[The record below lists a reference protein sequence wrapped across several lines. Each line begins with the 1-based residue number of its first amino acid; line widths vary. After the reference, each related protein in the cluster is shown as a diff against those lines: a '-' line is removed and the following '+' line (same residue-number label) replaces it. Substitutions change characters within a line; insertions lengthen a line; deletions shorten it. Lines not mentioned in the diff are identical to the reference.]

1 MTNTPGEAPGFP
13 YWKGSCPV
21 PISPLHTVLPWERRT
36 FPHNQLTPKCTV
48 CLLFFSFYL
57 QSSGK
62 PCRLHNLIKIKFPF
76 VLIDTPTNLL
86 SLLSSLSHDTIWS
99 GRSLL
104 EKKTHINKRMPVV
117 LNVSLNLP
125 NLYNW
130 GKNRTVV
137 NTHKVWHIKS
147 LNVWNHFEVKIS
159 GRRHDM
165 IPTHGTT
172 SIFYSYSQ
180 LS

>member
-1 MTNTPGEAPGFP
+1 MKGELPRSHITP
-13 YWKGSCPV
+13 
-21 PISPLHTVLPWERRT
+21 TQVLPCERRT
-36 FPHNQLTPKCTV
+36 FPHNQLTPTV

-57 QSSGK
+57 KSSGK

-104 EKKTHINKRMPVV
+104 EKKTHINNRMPVV

-130 GKNRTVV
+130 GK
-137 NTHKVWHIKS
+137 K
-147 LNVWNHFEVKIS
+147 
-159 GRRHDM
+159 
-165 IPTHGTT
+165 
-172 SIFYSYSQ
+172 SYSC
-180 LS
+180 